1 MSALDDYEVYQG
13 EYPITAIDGAITD
26 VNEIKT
32 YMPSDVASNN
42 QLVTEDQ
49 LENYVYGVV
58 DAKQDELT
66 TAQLAAANSG
76 IDSDMVAWIQ
86 ENEGNF
92 DTMYGGVGKNI
103 LPNNITNGQQTAGIT
118 ATVNSNLTVG
128 LSGTAGNSSDAV
140 FILCENVPVP
150 AGSYVLSGCP
160 SGGSSS
166 TYKMILTV
174 NNTTDYVD
182 TGDGVAVELSSD
194 SLIKAQIVVNHGTAA
209 PSYAFSPMLCTE
221 AAYTA
226 STAYVKYANV
236 APLSEIFKTE
246 LFGLNSEV
254 QDARIGTNA
263 HVYSSIGDRLDE
275 DENQAFVT
283 RGAIT
288 NNSDINSYDTSGQ
301 WTKANNVTA
310 TNWPED
316 ASAVGRLLTFANKDT
331 GNSGIAQLVIDY
343 SNNVF
348 VRYKTNSGWLDWN
361 RVLFTDYYDELDTKI
376 DTCALEAPITRGAI
390 TNNSDVNS
398 YDTSGQWTKVS
409 SVTAANWP
417 TGAASVGRLITFAN
431 KDSGNSGI
439 AQIVIDYS
447 GNIFARY
454 KKSSG
459 WTDWNKPQTSSD
471 YNTLDGKI
479 DNCSANA
486 LITRGTMQNNTSVNS
501 YDTAGQW
508 TRTAG
513 VSVTNWP
520 SGASSV
526 GRLLT
531 FANKD
536 SGNTGIAQIVIDY
549 SNNVFVRYKTGSG
562 WRMWNKVK
570 TDIAYTTLEVGTGK
584 PYTSV
589 VEAIK
594 YTMDH
599 PPTANNCYIISIEAG
614 TFDLSGCAAYVES
627 SAIDFRGLFIM
638 PGTILKG
645 AGKDKT
651 FLELRYTGSSDA
663 IMTEVSGL
671 NVPYECEI
679 SDLTLTVKNVRYAV
693 HSDNALSTE
702 SSNVQNANLKN
713 NTITCRNCAFIHE
726 GFDSSLSPSYKVP
739 SAWGCGTW
747 DNANRMFVNCDFV
760 SASCAGIL
768 FHDRVGLTVTSNIT
782 FDNCRAVNLGT
793 ENPADT
799 VNSSSIAL
807 ISWGSGIKTNVY
819 IKNSLANKGIALR
832 VLTAYNENAE
842 TNFYVMA
849 DSNVLVCES
858 TVNDSHEN
866 NNYYTSGC
874 EIARATNT
882 ISAYVPVSSSAFD
895 AVGTY
900 SASAGV
906 KGIALHDCAV
916 GDAVVYQKSGYIQLS
931 KLTSS
936 TFTAGA
942 LLAYNGSA
950 WVESNT
956 NPTLRVVGSGIAE
969 FI

>member
-32 YMPSDVASNN
+32 YMPSDVSSDN
-42 QLVTEDQ
+42 QLVTENQ
-49 LENYVYGVV
+49 LENYVYGAV

-86 ENEGNF
+86 ANEGNF

-128 LSGTAGNSSDAV
+128 LSGTAGDSSDAV

-254 QDARIGTNA
+254 QDARVGTNA
-263 HVYSSIGDRLDE
+263 HVYDSIGDRIDDDE
-275 DENQAFVT
+275 KEAFVT
-283 RGAIT
+283 RGIIE
-288 NNSDINSYDTSGQ
+288 NDSNINDYDTAGQ
-301 WTKANNVTA
+301 WTKVSSATA
-310 TNWPED
+310 ENWPEE
-316 ASAVGRLLTFANKDT
+316 ASPVGRLLTFANKSS
-331 GNSGIAQLVIDY
+331 GNSGIAQIVIDY
-343 SNNVF
+343 ANNMF
-348 VRYKTNSGWLDWN
+348 VRYKKSAGWLDWN
-361 RVLFTDYYDELDTKI
+361 KVLITDDYEELDTKI
-376 DTCALEAPITRGAI
+376 DTCALEAPITRGTI

-398 YDTSGQWTKVS
+398 YDTSGQWTKVNN
-409 SVTAANWP
+409 VTAANWP
-417 TGAASVGRLITFAN
+417 TGASSVGRLITFAN

-447 GNIFARY
+447 GNVFARY

-459 WTDWNKPQTSSD
+459 WTDWNKLQTSSD
-471 YNTLDGKI
+471 YNTLDTKI
-479 DNCSANA
+479 DTCA
-486 LITRGTMQNNTSVNS
+486 LEAPITRGTMQNNTSVDS

-508 TRTAG
+508 TKTAG

-536 SGNTGIAQIVIDY
+536 SGNAGIAQIVVDY
-549 SNNVFVRYKTGSG
+549 GNNVFVRYKTGSG
-562 WRMWNKVK
+562 WRAWNKVK
-570 TDIAYTTLEVGTGK
+570 TDVAYTTLEVGVGK
-584 PYTSV
+584 AYTSV

-614 TFDLSGCAAYVES
+614 TFDLSGCVAYIES
-627 SAIDFRGLFIM
+627 SAIDFRGLYIM

-671 NVPYECEI
+671 NAPYECEI

-693 HSDNALSTE
+693 HSDNALATE
-702 SSNVQNANLKN
+702 SSSVSNAKLRD
-713 NTITCRNCAFIHE
+713 NTITCKNCAFIHE
-726 GFDSSLSPSYKVP
+726 GFDSGLTPSYKVP
-739 SAWGCGTW
+739 SAWGAGTW
-747 DNANRMFVNCDFV
+747 DNANRMFINCDFV
-760 SASCAGIL
+760 SAVYAGLL
-768 FHDRVGLTVTSNIT
+768 FHDRIGLTRTCDIT
-782 FDNCRAVNLGT
+782 FDNCRCVNLG
-793 ENPADT
+793 ADSPDVT
-799 VNSSSIAL
+799 VNGSSVAL
-807 ISWGSGIKTNVY
+807 ISWGSGVKANVY
-819 IKNSLANKGIALR
+819 FKNSLANKGIAFR
-832 VLTAYNENAE
+832 VVTNYNENTTADY
-842 TNFYVMA
+842 YVKS
-849 DSNVLVCES
+849 DGKTLICES

-866 NNYYTSGC
+866 DNYYTGGC
-874 EIARATNT
+874 EIGKATSS
-882 ISAYVPVSSSAFD
+882 ISAYTPVSSTTFFS
-895 AVGTY
+895 VGAY
-900 SASAGV
+900 NSSSGV
-906 KGIALHDCAV
+906 YGIALHDCAS
-916 GDAVVYQKSGYIQLS
+916 GDSVVYQKSGYIQLS